1 MQAPAPALARTC
13 ARTCARAAALQE
25 GLEGLMHAAEAGLA
39 ARDGALPGAR
49 RGGAAHAREGVKVAD
64 CIQSLRR
71 AAEEG
76 LSEHVY

>member
-1 MQAPAPALARTC
+1 
-13 ARTCARAAALQE
+13 
-25 GLEGLMHAAEAGLA
+25 MHAAEAGPA
-39 ARDGALPGAR
+39 ARGGALPGAR

>member
-1 MQAPAPALARTC
+1 MQQKQGWPRVTARSQG
-13 ARTCARAAALQE
+13 RAVA
-25 GLEGLMHAAEAGLA
+25 
-39 ARDGALPGAR
+39 
-49 RGGAAHAREGVKVAD
+49 GGAAHAREGVKVAD